1 MTPRLALV
9 PGEPGGIGPELCVR
23 LAQRPRNDCTLLA
36 FGELSL
42 PIKGG
47 KVLTTPA

>member
-1 MTPRLALV
+1 MDQAPTSR
-9 PGEPGGIGPELCVR
+9 PGPDFP
-23 LAQRPRNDCTLLA
+23 TLLA

-47 KVLTTPA
+47 KER

>member
-1 MTPRLALV
+1 VGRATSS
-9 PGEPGGIGPELCVR
+9 ELD
-23 LAQRPRNDCTLLA
+23 PHFPTLLA

-47 KVLTTPA
+47 SVQPSAPYGRVRISRKCPEGSQK

>member
-1 MTPRLALV
+1 MGAWPYSL
-9 PGEPGGIGPELCVR
+9 
-23 LAQRPRNDCTLLA
+23 TLLA

-47 KVLTTPA
+47 KPDQNPLATLPGALFSFLAKRLLSALT